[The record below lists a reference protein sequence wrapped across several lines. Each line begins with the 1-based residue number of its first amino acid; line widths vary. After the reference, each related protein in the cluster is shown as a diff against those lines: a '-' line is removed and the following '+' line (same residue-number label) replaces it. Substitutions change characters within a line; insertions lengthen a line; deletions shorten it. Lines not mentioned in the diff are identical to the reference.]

1 MEDKLKFRSFTS
13 IILLFFTYSPTFAQN
28 FKREKQGVSF
38 AKFVKTSS
46 VKLDALKLANLK
58 VSRVGEC
65 TFECISNQDC
75 YSVNF
80 AASLDGKRFC
90 ELLGTD
96 KFRQSQHL
104 VESREFD
111 HCYIKVSKFLRF
123 HFFIFF
129 SLENI
134 Q

>member
-1 MEDKLKFRSFTS
+1 MEDKLKFRSLTL
-13 IILLFFTYSPTFAQN
+13 IILLFYPYSSTCAQN

-38 AKFVKTSS
+38 AKFVKASS
-46 VKLDALKLANLK
+46 VKLNALKVANLK

-65 TFECISNQDC
+65 TFECINHHEC

-80 AASLDGKRFC
+80 GASLDGKHSC

-96 KFRQSQHL
+96 KFSQSKHL

-111 HCYIKVSKFLRF
+111 HYYIKVSKFLRF
-123 HFFIFF
+123 HFFHFLF
-129 SLENI
+129 VRK
-134 Q
+134 